1 MPISELHRTW
11 LHDIYDLRFDDGR
24 FHSLLSLT
32 SHSEEGGGEP
42 RWLVFCDYLVKAMV
56 NRHAVSGIGELER
69 QLHTWA
75 MQLWGPGRLNRED
88 LAFEWFGEPQPTEIT
103 DRALAV
109 ASLVGRYH
117 DKSLPP
123 LFSDQLSDQLLSAP
137 EQAALIDYLVE
148 RHGPRDQVRGAVMLV
163 NGSAA
168 SGEQGRR
175 SQLRLTPIRVPA
187 DQHGRLFR
195 APAALLLSL
204 RKGVDTSFEDGLCKV
219 ERLLGACLKPPEAE
233 KGWGLLWSLHSE
245 PMVLDRQD
253 ARRQFDW
260 FMQSITGAS
269 ATGAFALAGL
279 WVLREQLDETLE
291 GMALARQQLRDIH
304 PGQMAISAQLEGDAP
319 PDLRKPLD
327 WRWNRV
333 NGLDEKLGSLVR
345 DQQLLPSSRAQ
356 VSLVLVSENQAYA
369 ADDLIK
375 PEPVRTIADAIDRAY
390 KKVGAPLPPAGENLR
405 RYLLNIPLERATDDQ
420 GLPIA
425 DAQPRTP
432 LAPPELINP
441 LRPETLRSNP
451 QALDGPSRPEDI
463 GKPNAIAWYLLHCYA
478 RWAGG
483 DHILWG
489 EPARLAEDFF
499 PIRLETDAVDAKS
512 GEVAL
517 NQSETGMQKL
527 QARSLIQLLD
537 TAFLPKQ
544 PPLWL
549 LSASP
554 AAGKTTMMAEYQLHH
569 AYKALHQYALSGHF
583 GVVPV
588 WIPARQLDPDTLGQG
603 SLDQAINAWLQD
615 NWPALG
621 SLRDLLNQTH
631 ARVQLLLDGI
641 NELKCLADRRSTLLA
656 DWLTAHFGPNH
667 HHLPPLLTVRS
678 LELVRLKGAWVAQL
692 LPWDEGQ
699 RENYVKQRL
708 GDQPAHLKAMQAAL
722 MADKAAAKGTTE
734 KTLYSSPGLLSLACT
749 LMRQGL
755 LPPDPA
761 QRPMNRARLLS
772 TLIWSSL
779 AAEGPDCL
787 GNIPGAMLGQEE
799 AERLHDLEGRL
810 REGDWHPPKE
820 PGPLLAA
827 LAEQAR
833 HMQFDHAVA
842 EIELPERQWWRGVE
856 GAADR
861 SVLTRAAGHL
871 GVVQTRRVKDV
882 ACRFGDWL
890 SYRHQL
896 LLEYFAS
903 LGLTPD
909 GPWPANVAAPNM
921 RPVSDDYEDWLARK
935 KKSVDGVAEQGDLS
949 EAKFQEA
956 VDLYQVLSERGD
968 SGPGKYSVDGEDV
981 EVDAISNRYRLPA
994 AAISVHEEA
1003 IKLAAQLRGDP
1014 VDWVKRLMREGNLP
1028 LAARLA
1034 LENWTAFG
1042 EPVYPQED
1050 CLNPWRKD
1058 KTHTV
1063 LNELRQNLHERMY
1076 DEAIHPAQ
1084 RVEAGDLLGALG
1096 GSPLYEICGQALI
1109 LKDELWMPIGSSGKT
1124 YHFEMGDLDG
1134 YMDERTAEGRL
1145 LQVSLP
1151 SFQMAG
1157 YLTTIAQYRCFVQ
1170 CGDFKKTTWWPRE
1183 VEALW
1188 YRNGELER
1196 RLLRVQLTDASGQGL
1211 APVKVNFWQAEAYAM
1226 WEQAQRE
1233 RDKRSPGLR
1242 VHLPTEAQWEGAAR
1256 WPRANQTEESGL
1268 LEGAPT
1274 APTRWRFAHTE
1285 GVPGQRSTMVYEV
1298 GLASELPW
1306 SFNHNGIIGSRT
1318 NPVGV
1323 FLHSRAGHKDR
1334 SLHDL
1339 AGNVG
1344 EWCASAYRTDCDRA
1358 LLGPQ
1363 VGHLVSEDELRAIRG
1378 GSFNNSLEQCRVG
1391 YRYSEAPDGTFVD
1404 HVGFRLVLAAEL

>member
-1 MPISELHRTW
+1 MSISETHKTW
-11 LHDIYDLRFDDGR
+11 LYDVYEWRFSEGR
-24 FHSLLSLT
+24 FQSLLSLT
-32 SHSEEGGGEP
+32 SHSDEGGGEP
-42 RWLVFCDYLVKAMV
+42 RWLVFCDYLAKAMV
-56 NRHAVSGIGELER
+56 NRSADQGAGEIER
-69 QLHTWA
+69 QLHAWA
-75 MQLWGPGRLNRED
+75 IQLWGPNPLSREE
-88 LAFEWFGEPQPTEIT
+88 LAWEWFGEQGPNEII
-103 DRALAV
+103 DRAFAV
-109 ASLVGRYH
+109 ASLVGQHH
-117 DKSLPP
+117 DNSLPP
-123 LFSDQLSDQLLSAP
+123 LFPNALSEQLLSAP
-137 EQAALIDYLVE
+137 ERAALIEYLVE
-148 RHGPRDQVRGAVMLV
+148 RHGPRDQVRVPVMLV
-163 NGSAA
+163 NDSAPP
-168 SGEQGRR
+168 GEQGRR

-187 DQHGRLFR
+187 DQHGQLFR

-204 RKGVDTSFEDGLCKV
+204 RKGDSTSFEDGLRKV
-219 ERLLGACLKPPEAE
+219 ERLLAACLKPPQAE
-233 KGWGLLWSLHSE
+233 QGWGLLWSLHPE
-245 PMVLDRQD
+245 PMALDHQD
-253 ARRQFDW
+253 VQKPYDW
-260 FMQSITGAS
+260 FMHSITGAS
-269 ATGAFALAGL
+269 ATGAFELAGL

-291 GMALARQQLRDIH
+291 GMTLARQQLRDIH
-304 PGQMAISAQLEGDAP
+304 PAQFAISAQLEGDAP
-319 PDLRKPLD
+319 PDPRRPLG
-327 WRWNRV
+327 WRWDRV
-333 NGLDEKLGSLVR
+333 GGLDEKLGSFVR
-345 DQQLLPSSRAQ
+345 DQQLMRDSRAR
-356 VSLVLVSENQAYA
+356 VSLVLVSDNQAYA
-369 ADDLIK
+369 ADDLIE
-375 PEPVRTIADAIDRAY
+375 PEPVQTVADAIDMAY
-390 KKVGAPLPPAGENLR
+390 KKVGAPLPPAGERLR

-420 GLPIA
+420 GQVIEEARPK
-425 DAQPRTP
+425 TP
-432 LAPPELINP
+432 LAPLELIEP
-441 LRPETLRSNP
+441 LRPETQRSNP
-451 QALDGPSRPEDI
+451 QALDGPSRPEDV

-499 PIRLETDAVDAKS
+499 PIRLETDAVDAKP

-517 NQSETGMQKL
+517 KRSETGTQKL

-537 TAFLPKQ
+537 TAFLEKQ

-588 WIPARQLDPDTLGQG
+588 WIPARQLDPDILDKGT
-603 SLDQAINAWLQD
+603 LDQAINAWLQD

-631 ARVQLLLDGI
+631 ARVQVLLDGV
-641 NELKCLADRRSTLLA
+641 NELNCQADSRSKLLA
-656 DWLTAHFGPNH
+656 DWLSTHFGPNH

-708 GDQPAHLKAMQAAL
+708 GDQPEYLEAMQVAL
-722 MADKAAAKGTTE
+722 AADKEASDEVTE
-734 KTLYSSPGLLSLACT
+734 KMLYSSPGLLSLACT
-749 LMRQGL
+749 LMRRGL
-755 LPPDPA
+755 LPPDPT

-779 AAEGPDCL
+779 AAEGPVGL
-787 GNIPGAMLGQEE
+787 GNIPGAMLGPEE
-799 AERLHDLEGRL
+799 TDRLRDLEGRL
-810 REGDWHPPKE
+810 REGDWHPPQA
-820 PGPLLAA
+820 PGPLIAA

-842 EIELPERQWWRGVE
+842 EIELPQRQWWCGAE
-856 GAADR
+856 GEAPRQA
-861 SVLTRAAGHL
+861 LTRAAGHL
-871 GVVQTRRVKDV
+871 GVVQSRRVKD
-882 ACRFGDWL
+882 AAGRFGNWL

-909 GPWPANVAAPNM
+909 GPWPANVVAPTM
-921 RPVSDDYEDWLARK
+921 RPVSEDYEDWMARK
-935 KKSVDGVAEQGDLS
+935 KKFEDGVEEQGDLS
-949 EAKFQEA
+949 EAELQKA
-956 VDLYQVLSERGD
+956 VDQYQVLSERGD
-968 SGPGKYSVDGEDV
+968 SGPGTYSVDGENV
-981 EVDAISNRYRLPA
+981 EVDAIRYRLPA

-1014 VDWVKRLMREGNLP
+1014 VDWVKRLMLEGNAP

-1034 LENWTAFG
+1034 LENWSAFG

-1058 KTHTV
+1058 KTHPV

-1145 LQVSLP
+1145 LQVNLP

-1188 YRNGELER
+1188 YRNGEFES
-1196 RLLRVQLTDASGQGL
+1196 RLLRVQMTYASGQGL
-1211 APVKVNFWQAEAYAM
+1211 APVEVNFWQAQAYAM

-1274 APTRWRFAHTE
+1274 TPTRWRFAHTE

-1323 FLHSRAGHKDR
+1323 FLHSRAGHKKR

-1339 AGNVG
+1339 AGNVC

-1363 VGHLVSEDELRAIRG
+1363 VEHLVSEDELRAIRG

-1391 YRYSEAPDGTFVD
+1391 YRYSGAPDGSFVD
-1404 HVGFRLVLAAEL
+1404 HVGFRLVLVAEL